1 MKKLS
6 NFVFVILIVGFTI
19 VISCNKK
26 KDTIAGKD
34 GIVSG
39 KAFITVDESLLPIIE
54 DELAVFENTYDAKI
68 TLIPKSENE
77 GIQSLL
83 DGTTKIIVLSR
94 KLDKNEQSYFDN
106 KKLIPK
112 VTPFATDAIALIK
125 SKKSNDTL
133 VVIQD
138 IIDFMKGKP
147 NGIKGL
153 VFDNP
158 NSSSVRYFKEVAG
171 LTDIPEKGVFS
182 FKTND
187 EVIKYVANN
196 DGMIGIVGMNWIAQ
210 PPQAMQE
217 TVNKV
222 AVLSVKSTVSNQYIY
237 PSQDNI
243 ATKKYPLARDLYIIN
258 CQGYDG
264 LGIGFSSFV
273 AGQIGQRI
281 ILKSGLA
288 PVRVPGRNI
297 RVRTE
302 IEKK

>member
-1 MKKLS
+1 MLNQFKY
-6 NFVFVILIVGFTI
+6 VFIILIC
-19 VISCNKK
+19 VIFITSSCNKK
-26 KDTIAGKD
+26 AETLEGKD

-39 KAFITVDESLLPIIE
+39 KTSITVDESLLPIIE
-54 DELAVFENTYDAKI
+54 DELAVFQNTYNATI

-77 GIQSLL
+77 GITDLL
-83 DGTTKIIVLSR
+83 EGKSKIIVLSR
-94 KLDKNEQSYFDN
+94 KLDSKEMVYFNN

-112 VTPFATDAIALIK
+112 VTPFAKDAIALIK

-138 IIDFMKGKP
+138 IIDFMKGKQ
-147 NGIKGL
+147 NRIKGL

-158 NSSSVRYFKEVAG
+158 NSSAVRYFKELAG
-171 LTDIPEKGVFS
+171 LNDIPEKGVYS

-196 DGMIGIVGMNWIAQ
+196 DGMIGIVGINWIAQ
-210 PPQAMQE
+210 PLQPMQK
-217 TVNKV
+217 TVDQV
-222 AVLSVKSTVSNQYIY
+222 AVLYVKKANNQYVY

-243 ATKKYPLARDLYIIN
+243 AAGKYPLARDLYIIN

-281 ILKSGLA
+281 ILKSGLV
-288 PVRVPGRNI
+288 PFKMPGRNI
-297 RVRTE
+297 RIRN
-302 IEKK
+302 